1 MFIFLKLT
9 NGVNVIPIKIPA
21 CSYRVNS
28 KIDFKTHLEMQ
39 STQNSQKKTKKQNF
53 KKEQSWKLTPD
64 FKTNYKET
72 VIQTVWYWYK
82 EKQRNNE

>member
-9 NGVNVIPIKIPA
+9 NEVNVIPIKIPA

-39 STQNSQKKTKKQNF
+39 ST
-53 KKEQSWKLTPD
+53 
-64 FKTNYKET
+64 
-72 VIQTVWYWYK
+72 
-82 EKQRNNE
+82 

>member
-1 MFIFLKLT
+1 MWRHKQENIAKGNKTQFKKQYICKIITIDKMFIFLKLT

-39 STQNSQKKTKKQNF
+39 ST
-53 KKEQSWKLTPD
+53 
-64 FKTNYKET
+64 
-72 VIQTVWYWYK
+72 
-82 EKQRNNE
+82 